1 MLSVME
7 GGSLNISC
15 TSTGA
20 PTPTV
25 VWILN
30 GQLASFSITEVT
42 SLPQAQLVGTSDGG
56 LRPNVTLGRIT
67 SDITIVNAQY
77 TADDGNY
84 TCAGSNDNFESNSS
98 AHIYVQV
105 LGMY

>member
-25 VWILN
+25 IWILN
-30 GQLASFSITEVT
+30 GQLAPFSITEVT

-67 SDITIVNAQY
+67 SDIMIINAQY